1 MSVDIVAPWCTI
13 SNMKKPKKVNYHGS
27 LSEYKE
33 SMLAGPPVE
42 PDNTTMDSDGYSVL
56 PTPQF
61 IGNMPAQ
68 LAAYDDDVNRAG
80 EIAKG
85 APTYAFNRASK
96 DLGLR
101 FRGVNEV
108 FVNPQFVNEKNYFRN
123 DADSAYRQAAI
134 KSTND
139 NTITDHENINTMYGG
154 VVEGAAA
161 LSKYF
166 NKPFNV
172 LSEGIEDVEFQTPVH
187 KKDLLVNIG
196 GTTKNPAAGG
206 SAYPY
211 MFRPNDYG
219 NTTGMN
225 LVEQNLNVRAND
237 YVNKEF
243 VNEPGYEYSSQPT
256 KTGWAKT
263 FMHEFGHNLGGAHA
277 ALSPGVPS
285 VKGGSTKN
293 SIMSY
298 QDYSPA
304 AKLLP
309 ADINR
314 LRDVM
319 GYNQTPQGIK
329 QAVDRFER
337 TGEISSKPKVEN
349 EDGNQ
354 VVFSAP
360 IKVKKNKK
368 DNKK

>member
-1 MSVDIVAPWCTI
+1 
-13 SNMKKPKKVNYHGS
+13 MKKPKKVNYYGS

-85 APTYAFNRASK
+85 APTYDFNRPAK

-108 FVNPQFVNEKNYFRN
+108 FVNPQFVNEENYFRN
-123 DADSAYRQAAI
+123 DADSAYRREAN
-134 KSTND
+134 KSTYD
-139 NTITDHENINTMYGG
+139 NTITDHENINNMYGG

-166 NKPFNV
+166 NKPFTV
-172 LSEGIEDVEFQTPVH
+172 LTEGIKDVEFQTPVY
-187 KKDLLVNIG
+187 KKSLLVNIG
-196 GTTKNPAAGG
+196 GTTENPAAAG
-206 SAYPY
+206 SALPI
-211 MFRPNDYG
+211 MDSPSTYG
-219 NTTGMN
+219 NKTGMN
-225 LVEQNLNVRAND
+225 LAKQNLNVRSND
-237 YVNKEF
+237 YIKSLF
-243 VNEPGYEYSSQPT
+243 VNEQGYEFNSQPT

-277 ALSPGVPS
+277 ALDPGVPS

-298 QDYSPA
+298 QDPSPA

-337 TGEISSKPKVEN
+337 TKEISSKPKVEN
-349 EDGNQ
+349 EEGDQ

>member
-1 MSVDIVAPWCTI
+1 
-13 SNMKKPKKVNYHGS
+13 MKKPKKVNYYGS

-42 PDNTTMDSDGYSVL
+42 PNNTTIDSDGYSVL

-85 APTYAFNRASK
+85 APTYDFNSGAR

-108 FVNPQFVNEKNYFRN
+108 FVNPQFVNEENYFRN

-172 LSEGIEDVEFQTPVH
+172 LSEGIKDVEFQTPVH

-196 GTTKNPAAGG
+196 DTIESPSSAGE
-206 SAYPY
+206 AWPY
-211 MFRPNDYG
+211 MTRPGTYG
-219 NTTGMN
+219 NKTGMN
-225 LVEQNLNVRAND
+225 LMEQNLNVRAND
-237 YVNKEF
+237 YIRSMF
-243 VNEPGYEYSSQPT
+243 VNEQGYEYNSQPT

-277 ALSPGVPS
+277 ALQPGMPS

-314 LRDVM
+314 LQNVM

-329 QAVDRFER
+329 QAVSRLEN
-337 TGEISSKPKVEN
+337 TEEISSKPKVEN

-360 IKVKKNKK
+360 IKAKKNKK

>member
-1 MSVDIVAPWCTI
+1 
-13 SNMKKPKKVNYHGS
+13 MKKPKKVNYYGS

-42 PDNTTMDSDGYSVL
+42 PDNTTIDSDGYSVL

-85 APTYAFNRASK
+85 APTYDFNRAAK

-108 FVNPQFVNEKNYFRN
+108 FVNPQFVTEENYFRN

-172 LSEGIEDVEFQTPVH
+172 LSEGIKDVEFQTPVY
-187 KKDLLVNIG
+187 KKALLVNIG
-196 GTTKNPAAGG
+196 DTTKNPAAGG
-206 SAYPY
+206 SASPY
-211 MFRPNDYG
+211 MDSPGTYG
-219 NTTGMN
+219 NKTGMN
-225 LVEQNLNVRAND
+225 LAKQDLNVRAND
-237 YVNKEF
+237 YINKLI
-243 VNEPGYEYSSQPT
+243 PGNGPDFEYNTQPT
-256 KTGWAKT
+256 KTSWAKT

-277 ALSPGVPS
+277 ALDPGVPS

-314 LRDVM
+314 FRDIM

-329 QAVDRFER
+329 QAVSRLEN
-337 TGEISSKPKVEN
+337 TKEISSKPKVEN